1 MGKCKM
7 VENEQKCINTAP
19 LGSERSIF
27 ISLSVPE
34 ESATEQSG
42 MEMQP
47 QPTNG
52 PEDSRLE

>member
-1 MGKCKM
+1 M
-7 VENEQKCINTAP
+7 VEDEQKCINTAP
-19 LGSERSIF
+19 FGSERSVF

-34 ESATEQSG
+34 ESAEQIRTEQSG

-47 QPTNG
+47 QPTTG